1 MANAVKFA
9 PKGSAVEVGTI
20 APNTLFVHNSGE
32 PISPEQI
39 DEIMHATT
47 RVVSHTGT
55 NGESGTGIGL
65 LLCRELIRLNKGTLT
80 IDSSPENGTTVRV
93 SI

>member
-1 MANAVKFA
+1 MANALKFA
-9 PKGSAVEVGTI
+9 PKGSVVEVGTI

-32 PISPEQI
+32 PVSPEQI

-65 LLCRELIRLNKGTLT
+65 LLCRELIRLNNGTLT
-80 IDSSPENGTTVRV
+80 IDSSPEKGTTVRV
-93 SI
+93 TI